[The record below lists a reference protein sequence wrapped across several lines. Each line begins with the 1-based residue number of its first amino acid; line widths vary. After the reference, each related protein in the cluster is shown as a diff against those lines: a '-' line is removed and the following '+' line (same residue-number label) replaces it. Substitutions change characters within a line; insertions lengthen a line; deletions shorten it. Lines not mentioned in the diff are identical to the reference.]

1 MDRRK
6 FLTYVGCGCCGFA
19 LNSCTTAPITERK
32 QLKIVSEAKLNA
44 QAAAIYE
51 KVKEKEKMSDDL
63 KSLNE
68 IREIGKK
75 MEYSI
80 GEYFYRSKLNDPT
93 VNFDWEYILIDN
105 KKVRNAWCM
114 PGGKI
119 AIYSGMLEVTKN
131 KNGLAAV
138 MGHEIAHAV
147 AKHSIER
154 ASRGQL
160 LSAGTQIIDIL
171 SGGKLSQVNRTTGM
185 NTVGLL
191 SQLGIMFPFNRK
203 QESEADYLGLI
214 FSSLSGYDIRET
226 TKIWERMKEYN
237 KGKTPSEFMST
248 HPSPDNRIR
257 KIKDWTNSVT
267 LDYPPIKDI

>member
-1 MDRRK
+1 MNRRK

-63 KSLNE
+63 KSLNQ

-80 GEYFYRSKLNDPT
+80 GEYFYRAKLSDPT

-147 AKHSIER
+147 AKHSVER